1 VCTVIILYR
10 VHPRF
15 PVVIAANRDELY
27 ARRTAPPRLLAE
39 APRVIGGLDRER
51 GGTWMGATAGGLI
64 VGITNQRSWG
74 GARPDARS
82 RGEVVLEA
90 LRAGS
95 PEAVTDMLER
105 LDPAAYNPFN
115 LLYGDAGGLR
125 VAYAREGGVAI
136 EPVPEGIRILPNDRL
151 DSPDFAKVSRARAL
165 AELAA
170 HRPWPDL
177 VAPLQLA
184 LADHE
189 RPPLDQVTE
198 PPPGSPV
205 TRELARE
212 LQALCIHTPSYGTR
226 SSTLVALEPGRTA
239 HYLHADGPPCRT
251 ELADVTA
258 LLG

>member
-1 VCTVIILYR
+1 MCTVIILHR

-27 ARRTAPPRLLAE
+27 ARRTAPPRVISE
-39 APRVIGGLDRER
+39 APRAIGGLDLER

-95 PEAVTDMLER
+95 PEAVTALLER
-105 LDPAAYNPFN
+105 LDASAYNPFN
-115 LLYGDAGGLR
+115 LLYGDAGGLQ
-125 VAYAREGGVAI
+125 VAYARPGGVVI
-136 EPVPEGIRILPNDRL
+136 EAVPEAIRILPNDRL
-151 DSPDFAKVSRARAL
+151 DSPDFAKVPRARAL

-170 HRPWPDL
+170 DRDWPGL
-177 VAPLQLA
+177 VPPLTLA

-189 RPPLDQVTE
+189 RPPLEQVTE
-198 PPPGSPV
+198 PPPGSPI

-212 LQALCIHTPSYGTR
+212 LQALCIHTPHYGTR
-226 SSTLVALEPGRTA
+226 SSTIIALEPGRTA
-239 HYLHADGPPCRT
+239 HYLYADGPPCQT
-251 ELADVTA
+251 ELDDVTA